1 MSPHTIHADGITHSL
16 AAACSDTL
24 KELAERAT
32 PDAILGAVAH
42 HLPHNE
48 AEKALYGALN
58 ALEGLKNLS
67 ENVRKLRTLAD
78 SSHDTQG
85 GAE

>member
-1 MSPHTIHADGITHSL
+1 MNTNTIHPDGITHVL
-16 AAACSDTL
+16 AAACAETL

-42 HLPHNE
+42 LPPNE
-48 AEKALYGALN
+48 AETALYGALN
-58 ALEGLKNLS
+58 ALEGLKDLS

-78 SSHDTQG
+78 ASPETEG
-85 GAE
+85 GEK